1 MKTYTTPL
9 LTNAGRIVECTKQFV
24 PGTKD
29 PVDRIHLLGMAP
41 GSVGFQL

>member
-1 MKTYTTPL
+1 MKSYTTPQ
-9 LTNAGRIVECTKQFV
+9 LTNAGRLVETTKQFV
-24 PGTKD
+24 AGTKD